1 MALGIDEILH
11 LYRTRGAAMYGGER
25 VTQLEHALQCAHH
38 AERSGATRELVV
50 ACLLHDL
57 GHLLAHRVADMP
69 GSEPGEEGDDVHQ
82 FLAIPFLRGVLP
94 DAVLDPIRLHVDA
107 KRYLCYSEPG
117 YWDTL
122 SPASKRSLE
131 LQGGP
136 FDAAGARHF
145 LRQPHAE
152 DAIVLRRFDDLAKDA
167 GRTTP
172 ILEHFEPG
180 LRGLALQEA

>member
-25 VTQLEHALQCAHH
+25 VTQLEHALQCAQL
-38 AERSGATRELVV
+38 AERSGGTREFLA

-57 GHLLAHRVADMP
+57 GHLLAHRAGEMP
-69 GSEPGEEGDDVHQ
+69 GFEEEGQTDDVHQ

-94 DAVLDPIRLHVDA
+94 DAVLEPIRLHVDA
-107 KRYLCYSEPG
+107 KRYLCFCEPG

-152 DAIVLRRFDDLAKDA
+152 DAIVLRRFDDVAKDA
-167 GRTTP
+167 GRPTP
-172 ILEHFEPG
+172 ALGHYEPV